1 MMSRQ
6 KKMAHLHHRIIVRIT
21 IMFKTIAALLL
32 TFPITA
38 WALVPPDYQE
48 PPSDFTAEIEAGFQL
63 NTGNTES
70 SSFNGR
76 TKLVY
81 DTVQTKQEAT
91 FKAYFAADD
100 EKTTSEKYDIQ
111 LQSNYKLNSDWGG
124 YVFGRGDFTSDRF
137 GSYTQIS
144 TLSSGY
150 GFDAISNLNTS
161 LSLEVGP
168 GYRYNMPIETEFEP
182 DPEANAD
189 IIIRTAIKFEQKLQE
204 YTTLNA
210 DLTAEAGED
219 NSTLTL
225 DMNYKNTLFHDWAFK
240 IGINIKYTDIVPEGT
255 KQTDTITTF
264 NLLYT
269 FQ

>member
-1 MMSRQ
+1 
-6 KKMAHLHHRIIVRIT
+6 
-21 IMFKTIAALLL
+21 MFRAISILFL
-32 TFPITA
+32 TFPLSA
-38 WALVPPDYQE
+38 LALVPPDYQE

-81 DTVQTKQEAT
+81 DTNKTKQEGT
-91 FKAYFAADD
+91 IKAYFAADD
-100 EKTTSEKYDIQ
+100 EKTTSEKYDLQIQ
-111 LQSNYKLNSDWGG
+111 SSYKLDGDTRYFGGG
-124 YVFGRGDFTSDRF
+124 YVFGRGDFTLDRY

-144 TLSSGY
+144 TVSTGY
-150 GFDAISNLNTS
+150 GFDAISDHSTK

-168 GYRYNMPIETEFEP
+168 GYRYNMPIETEAEP
-182 DPEANAD
+182 DPQANRD
-189 IIIRTAIKFEQKLQE
+189 IILRTAIKFEQKLQE
-204 YTTLNA
+204 YTSLNA

-225 DMNYKNTLFHDWAFK
+225 DMNYKNTLFQDWAFK
-240 IGINIKYTDIVPEGT
+240 IGVNVKYTDVVPEGT

>member
-1 MMSRQ
+1 
-6 KKMAHLHHRIIVRIT
+6 
-21 IMFKTIAALLL
+21 MFRAIAALFL
-32 TFPITA
+32 TLPMSA
-38 WALVPPDYQE
+38 LALVPPDYQE
-48 PPSDFTAEIEAGFQL
+48 PPSDFTAEVEAGFQL
-63 NTGNTES
+63 NTGNTDS
-70 SSFNGR
+70 TSFNGR

-81 DTVQTKQEAT
+81 DTKKMKQEGT
-91 FKAYFAADD
+91 VKAYFAADD

-111 LQSNYKLNSDWGG
+111 IQSSYKLDNDTAYLGGG
-124 YVFGRGDFTSDRF
+124 YVFGRGDFTIDRF

-144 TLSSGY
+144 TVSTGY
-150 GFDAISNLNTS
+150 GFDAISDHSTK

-168 GYRYNMPIETEFEP
+168 GYRYNMPIETDAEP
-182 DPEANAD
+182 DPEANRD
-189 IIIRTAIKFEQKLQE
+189 VILRTAIKFEQKLQE
-204 YTTLNA
+204 YTSLNA

-225 DMNYKNTLFHDWAFK
+225 DMNYKNTLFQDWAFK
-240 IGINIKYTDIVPEGT
+240 IGVNVKYTDVVPEGT

>member
-1 MMSRQ
+1 
-6 KKMAHLHHRIIVRIT
+6 
-21 IMFKTIAALLL
+21 MFRAISLLFL
-32 TFPITA
+32 SLPFSA

-48 PPSDFTAEIEAGFQL
+48 PPSDFTAEIEAGLQL

-81 DTVQTKQEAT
+81 DTDKARQEGT
-91 FKAYFAADD
+91 FKLYYAADD
-100 EKTTSEKYDIQ
+100 EKTTAEKYDVQ
-111 LQSNYKLNSDWGG
+111 LQSSYKLDGDVSLLGGG
-124 YVFGRGDFTSDRF
+124 YIFGRGDFTLDRF

-144 TLSSGY
+144 TISTGY
-150 GFDAISNLNTS
+150 GFDAISDHETK
-161 LSLEVGP
+161 LSLEIGP
-168 GYRYNMPIETEFEP
+168 GYRYNMPIETESEPNP
-182 DPEANAD
+182 DPNKD
-189 IIIRTAIKFEQKLQE
+189 IIIRTAAKFEQKLQE
-204 YTTLNA
+204 YTSLNA
-210 DLTAEAGED
+210 DLTAEVGED

-225 DMNYKNTLFHDWAFK
+225 DMNYKNTLFQDWAFK
-240 IGINIKYTDIVPEGT
+240 IGVNVKYTDVVPEGT